1 MDLDE
6 IITNS
11 ICKFTKL
18 ANQKILEIAIYK
30 NFLTETAKVYAL
42 LGLIN
47 IHFEFQIIKTFKR
60 LHRGV

>member
-30 NFLTETAKVYAL
+30 NFFLDRNSKGICFVWF
-42 LGLIN
+42 N
-47 IHFEFQIIKTFKR
+47 
-60 LHRGV
+60 